1 MEDKWKDKKG
11 ELCQPGTKRMKKC
24 LELIEEHLIAPAID
38 KLSDMK
44 IDLEEKMVEIIS
56 LEEDS
61 CGTDD
66 EYEQL
71 YKLRSTLK
79 KVCIHTA
86 VMLEIGALYLIHMGR
101 GKDAPFYKIDLF
113 RSEDE
118 LLDKIED
125 WECKMCGNALL
136 VEDNDLS

>member
-1 MEDKWKDKKG
+1 
-11 ELCQPGTKRMKKC
+11 MKKC
-24 LELIEEHLIAPAID
+24 LELIKEDLIAPAID

-56 LEEDS
+56 LQEDS
-61 CGTDD
+61 CGTEDGFK
-66 EYEQL
+66 QL
-71 YKLRSTLK
+71 YKLRSTFWK
-79 KVCIHTA
+79 ICIRTA
-86 VMLEIGALYLIHMGR
+86 VMLEIGAMYMIHMSR

-125 WECKMCGNALL
+125 W
-136 VEDNDLS
+136 